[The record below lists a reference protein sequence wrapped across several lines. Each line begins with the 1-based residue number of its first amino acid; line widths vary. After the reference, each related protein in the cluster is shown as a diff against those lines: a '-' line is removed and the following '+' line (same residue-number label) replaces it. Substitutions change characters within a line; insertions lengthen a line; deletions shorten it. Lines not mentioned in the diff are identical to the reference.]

1 MSQQTS
7 QQTLARSGAG
17 AARMLATGEFA
28 MSAADF
34 KTISGIMMKEA
45 GISLPEAKANLVYSR
60 LAKRLRL
67 LGLADFAQYCALVE
81 GGGGAGAGAEERQ
94 AMIAALTTNVTR
106 FFREP
111 HHFEHL
117 KTQLLPALLQS
128 RSKIRLWSSA
138 CSTGQ
143 EPYSIALTLLALAP
157 EAASLDIR
165 ILATDIDPVVLAT
178 AQVGEYDA
186 AALDAVPAALRGR
199 WFSAVKG
206 EPGRFRIADAARGLI
221 AFRKLNLIGHWPMQG
236 SFQAIFC
243 RNVVIYFE
251 ADTQEQIWTRMLPLL
266 APGGAL
272 YLGHSERVTGPAETE
287 LQSDGITIYRPKAS
301 GMAGGMAGGV
311 RP

>member
-1 MSQQTS
+1 MSQQITQPS
-7 QQTLARSGAG
+7 ASRSGGRA

-34 KTISGIMMKEA
+34 KTISGIMMAEA

-60 LAKRLRL
+60 LAKRLRM

-81 GGGGAGAGAEERQ
+81 GPAGGEERQ

-117 KTQLLPALLQS
+117 KTQILPALLQS

-178 AQVGEYDA
+178 AQTGEYDA

-206 EPGRFRIADAARGLI
+206 EAGRFRIADAARGLI
-221 AFRKLNLIGHWPMQG
+221 AFRKLNLIGHWPMHG

-272 YLGHSERVTGPAETE
+272 YLGHSERVTGPAETA
-287 LQSDGITIYRPKAS
+287 LQSDGITIYRPNAS
-301 GMAGGMAGGV
+301 GMAAGKTGGV
-311 RP
+311 RS